1 MAVWLTHLD
10 EYKMAILQF
19 KRVFNYAGSFDN
31 ALYNIQHK
39 LNPALHD
46 GEPLMCSYQ
55 DGSDIKFFVA
65 VGAGEGRVV
74 VHPTFSSQ
82 DELIAYIKK
91 HAGTSSDLKDLIS
104 EDSDFV
110 VNPVEDGRY
119 VFKIKED
126 ILNTAGSY
134 KPGNGISITEGTIS
148 VVVDP
153 NDEFIQVTESGLST
167 KKLSD
172 TIAEIKVTDVDY
184 TVNNGISL
192 TKNENGVIGVSV
204 NVSEI
209 TEAILNNEDNL
220 LVGTTIKLGQS
231 IVDKDT
237 QSEIAKSTA
246 SVYDAIQAVVDHKF
260 ETQAGITA
268 LRGDKYITIEGDSTV
283 KTIGLDVAKIGTY
296 LVDDYS
302 ALKVNSSTGELS
314 VEWEDID
321 Y

>member
-31 ALYNIQHK
+31 ALYNIKNK

-46 GEPLMCSYQ
+46 GEPIMCSYQ
-55 DGSDIKFFVA
+55 DGSDIKFFIA
-65 VGAGEGRVV
+65 VGAGDGKVV

-134 KPGNGISITEGTIS
+134 KPGNGISINEGTIS

-184 TVNNGISL
+184 TVNNGVSL
-192 TKNENGVIGVSV
+192 TKNENGVIGISV

-220 LVGTTIKLGQS
+220 IAGTTIKLGQS

-237 QSEIAKSTA
+237 QSEIVKSTS

-314 VEWEDID
+314 VE
-321 Y
+321 